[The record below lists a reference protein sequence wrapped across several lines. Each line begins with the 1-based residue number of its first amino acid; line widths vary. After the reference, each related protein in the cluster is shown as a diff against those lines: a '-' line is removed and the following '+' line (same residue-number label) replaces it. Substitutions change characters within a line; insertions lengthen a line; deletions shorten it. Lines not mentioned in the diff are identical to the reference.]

1 MKIAILGFGPSGS
14 VAGALL
20 ARTGCD
26 VVVLDEDERPA
37 LLVGES
43 LVPGMIPVLRNLGV
57 EDRVAQI
64 GVRKPGVTFHPRP
77 EVRVAFSFQTLPAHH
92 PQYAYNVPRPGFDQI
107 LQQRALESGVRHL
120 KTRAEVRAEHDRLLL
135 SDDTLAR
142 IEHWR
147 GKQPDLVIDATG
159 RRRLS
164 ARVLEIPA
172 DLGPRR
178 DVSHFAH
185 FHGVQRES
193 PEGQVAIDYLEHGW
207 AWRIPLRDTVSFGIV
222 LPQQAATHL
231 GSSPE
236 ERLLRTLQNNP
247 QLGDGLAEPQRVSA
261 VQTYANYQLISRKG
275 VGANW
280 AAIGDA
286 FGFVDPML
294 SPGMMVALQSATLLA
309 EELAGAGSRR
319 DQLDR
324 YSTKMT
330 RMLRAWMEL
339 IAYFY
344 SGRIF
349 EMHQTG
355 KEMQNRYPRLP
366 LHILEKIMNATM
378 AGMASGFTTE
388 SPFPRN
394 VLRSVDRFLVGA
406 PEKAGLFAVA

>member
-14 VAGALL
+14 VAGTLL
-20 ARTGCD
+20 ARMGCD
-26 VVVLDEDERPA
+26 VVVLDEDDRPP

-43 LVPGMIPVLRNLGV
+43 LVPGMIPVLRRLGI
-57 EDRVAQI
+57 EERVAQI
-64 GVRKPGVTFHPRP
+64 GVRKPGVTFYPRP

-92 PQYAYNVPRPGFDQI
+92 PQYAYNVPRPAFDQI
-107 LQQRALESGVRHL
+107 LQQRALESGMRHL
-120 KTRAEVRAEHDRLLL
+120 KIRAEVRAENDRLLL

-147 GKQPDLVIDATG
+147 GKQPDLVIDASG

-164 ARVLEIPA
+164 ARTLSIPA

-185 FHGVQRES
+185 FHGVRRES
-193 PEGQVAIDYLEHGW
+193 PEGQVAIHYLEHGW

-222 LPQQAATHL
+222 LPQQAAARL

-236 ERLLRTLQNNP
+236 ERLARTLEQNP
-247 QLGDGLAEPQRVSA
+247 QLWDEDAEPRMISA
-261 VQTYANYQLISRKG
+261 VQTYANYQLISQKG
-275 VGANW
+275 VGSNW

-319 DQLDR
+319 TQLDR
-324 YSTKMT
+324 YSVRMT